1 MDKSAKQPLEIIKI
15 EATVIRIGHKHLGK
29 VEMITKAGST
39 TEAMDL
45 RKISSKVQVPIEDT
59 TDNTTEVSILEAKV
73 CRQMEISKEI

>member
-1 MDKSAKQPLEIIKI
+1 MDKSAKQPPEIIKI

-45 RKISSKVQVPIEDT
+45 REISSKVQVPIEDT
-59 TDNTTEVSILEAKV
+59 TDNPTEVSILEAKV